1 MIFQEQPGMA
11 MSESSW
17 KLVMDWT
24 PNEEL
29 HTINSVESL
38 ITQLSDAAKR
48 HRADAISFHEKDVR
62 ASFRDTSSYTAADK
76 IDTKV
81 YFFFYTVEHDQ
92 DRSNNVHY
100 GPFGG

>member
-1 MIFQEQPGMA
+1 MSSLFEINKISLKRIF
-11 MSESSW
+11 
-17 KLVMDWT
+17 
-24 PNEEL
+24 
-29 HTINSVESL
+29 
-38 ITQLSDAAKR
+38 
-48 HRADAISFHEKDVR
+48 SFHEKDVR

-92 DRSNNVHY
+92 DTSNNVHY